1 MKKLILIFAAAL
13 AFGQNPPAPAPAGFS
28 PGEVVRVIEVKQG
41 DAAAIWNTLKAV
53 LPGISYSG
61 RNLIVRGQESVVA
74 TIEDAVKRLDVAP
87 PPPPPPPEI
96 QRVVNVEFTFQ
107 LLYGSA
113 QEGSSTIPSDLE
125 ATVRQLRSLFPYK
138 NYRVLDTQVL
148 RGRDGA
154 GVEFSGTLPGSDSVY
169 NLKYTPRVSP
179 GAAPRSVRAQRLE
192 FGARMKVF
200 ANAEKTTYQFI
211 PTGIITDVDAREGQK
226 TVVGKSNVTGT
237 DDAIILVLTVKV
249 IE

>member
-1 MKKLILIFAAAL
+1 
-13 AFGQNPPAPAPAGFS
+13 
-28 PGEVVRVIEVKQG
+28 VRNADPQSIV
-41 DAAAIWNTLKAV
+41 NTLSAV
-53 LPGISYSG
+53 MPGISRNG
-61 RNLIVRGQESVVA
+61 RMLVVRGSESVV
-74 TIEDAVKRLDVAP
+74 TMIEDAVKKLDVA
-87 PPPPPPPEI
+87 PPPPPEI

>member
-1 MKKLILIFAAAL
+1 MKKLILWLAAAV
-13 AFGQNPPAPAPAGFS
+13 AFGQGPGPSPLAGF
-28 PGEVVRVIEVKQG
+28 EAVRVIEVRNADPQS
-41 DAAAIWNTLKAV
+41 IVNTLSAV
-53 LPGISYSG
+53 MPGISRNG
-61 RNLIVRGQESVVA
+61 RMLVVRGSESVV
-74 TIEDAVKRLDVAP
+74 TMIEDAVKKLDVA
-87 PPPPPPPEI
+87 PPPPPEI